1 MRKPAYEYNDF
12 ISKIFDITDR
22 AVKTITFQVT
32 EDCCLHCTYCYQIN
46 KTKNKMNFNTA
57 KTFIDY
63 LFMHRL
69 DNNFDF
75 SEINSPGLIIEFI
88 GGEPLLEVHLI
99 HQIIDYFESKLLE
112 VPESSWNLFHIYS
125 FSTNGI
131 LYFDKEFQELLK
143 EYGQMFSIGITIDG
157 NKELHDSCR
166 VFEDGSGSYD
176 KAMAAALHFAETAH
190 SFNTKITVS
199 PDNVQY
205 VAVGVIDLISKGFS
219 EIHINCAYEEGWEL
233 KHAKELYKQLK
244 KISDWIYEK
253 NLYDC
258 VYIAL
263 LDSSKYTN
271 KSLEDKNWCGCSDCM
286 MAIDYMGKI
295 YPCIRFMKSSL
306 GEGIEPYQIGNVD
319 NGLYTNE
326 IEKFRKIEMDKL
338 SKGSAVTNVKE
349 ECLTCPI
356 KSCCSWCSA
365 YNYQYYGDIS
375 KRTTFICQMHKA
387 AALGSLYCA
396 LINRD
401 YNSYH
406 ENCVT
411 KEIALEIITEE
422 EWENLQWKE
431 E

>member
-1 MRKPAYEYNDF
+1 MKKPTYEFNDF
-12 ISKIFDITDR
+12 IAKIFDIKEKS
-22 AVKTITFQVT
+22 AKTITFQVT

-46 KTKNKMNFNTA
+46 KAKNKMTFDTA

-63 LFMHRL
+63 LFEHRL
-69 DNNFDF
+69 DDSFDF
-75 SEINSPGLIIEFI
+75 SEVNAPGLIIEFI

-99 HQIIDYFESKLLE
+99 HQIIDYFEFKLLE

-125 FSTNGI
+125 FSTNGV
-131 LYFDKEFQELLK
+131 LYFNEEFQKLIE
-143 EYGQMFSIGITIDG
+143 EYGSIFSVGVTIDG

-176 KAMAAALHFAETAH
+176 KAIQAALHFAETAH
-190 SFNTKITVS
+190 SFNTKITIS
-199 PDNVQY
+199 PENVKY
-205 VAVGVIDLISKGFS
+205 VAVGLMDLISKGFS
-219 EIHINCAYEEGWEL
+219 EVNINCAYEEGWEL
-233 KHAKELYKQLK
+233 KHAQELYKQLK
-244 KISDWIYEK
+244 EVSNWLYEE
-253 NLYDC
+253 NLYDY

-263 LDSSKYTN
+263 LDSSKYEN
-271 KSLEDKNWCGCSDCM
+271 KSLDKNWCGCSDSM
-286 MAIDYMGKI
+286 MALDYEGKI

-306 GEGIEPYQIGNVD
+306 GETVEPYQIGNVND
-319 NGLYTNE
+319 GFYTNE
-326 IEKFRKIEMDKL
+326 IEKNRKIEMDKL
-338 SKGSAVTNVKE
+338 SRGAAITNVKE

-356 KSCCSWCSA
+356 RSCCSWCSA

-396 LINRD
+396 LINKD
-401 YNSYH
+401 YNSYS
-406 ENCVT
+406 ENGIT

-422 EWENLQWKE
+422 EWEKLQWKE